1 VAGRVA
7 RQTSDAALDL
17 AGVARVDRTD
27 LDAEERP
34 HGLDRAQLPA
44 PGRDARIAEDRRA
57 GDAGRNL
64 LEQLEPF
71 SAHAVFDA
79 GKPRRIAA
87 RTLMAKPPPTG
98 SLVFTNTIGTVRV
111 ARCSGAMPELPLT
124 KITSGASA
132 TNSAADLRMRS
143 ASAEPQRYSSRTL
156 RPSVQP
162 SSCKPCRNAPTRAS
176 DSGSSAVA
184 VKSSPMR
191 RIGCCALAAS
201 GHAAAAPP
209 RSVMKSRRWIWIAI
223 HYSQGSSP

>member
-1 VAGRVA
+1 EAVGIDRGQPVLRRQRDDQFAMKDGRRGRRHDQAAVRRA
-7 RQTSDAALDL
+7 RQVSDAALDL

-71 SAHAVFDA
+71 SAHAVFD
-79 GKPRRIAA
+79 
-87 RTLMAKPPPTG
+87 PTG

-191 RIGCCALAAS
+191 RI
-201 GHAAAAPP
+201 
-209 RSVMKSRRWIWIAI
+209 
-223 HYSQGSSP
+223 